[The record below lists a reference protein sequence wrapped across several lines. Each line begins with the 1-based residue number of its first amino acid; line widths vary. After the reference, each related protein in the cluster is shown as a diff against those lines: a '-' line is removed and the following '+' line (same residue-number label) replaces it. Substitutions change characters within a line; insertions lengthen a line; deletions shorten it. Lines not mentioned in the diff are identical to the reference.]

1 MDGEKDAYIRGFK
14 LIEKPSNKKVEQ
26 VSWDLFK
33 RAGLLHGPVNVCGFQ
48 QTTFGGGRVAL
59 EAAATSTFLQRKP
72 GQKFYV

>member
-1 MDGEKDAYIRGFK
+1 MKLVETSAMDGEKDAYIRGFK

-48 QTTFGGGRVAL
+48 
-59 EAAATSTFLQRKP
+59 
-72 GQKFYV
+72 